1 MLQQHS
7 PHHISVWAAASNG
20 IPHTHYVYRI
30 CVWVC
35 VCVSGCV
42 YVYVACVWV
51 GGVCG
56 LCVVCGVRCAC
67 VCVLCV

>member
-1 MLQQHS
+1 MVS
-7 PHHISVWAAASNG
+7 
-20 IPHTHYVYRI
+20 HTHITYI
-30 CVWVC
+30 GFVC
-35 VCVSGCV
+35 GCV